1 VTRTWTSRFIVS
13 LFIVLVCESRGLEGV
28 RDVARQVAP
37 RWHFVM
43 WHFVMW
49 QDRWRHAGIL

>member
-1 VTRTWTSRFIVS
+1 MFLVS
-13 LFIVLVCESRGLEGV
+13 LVIVLVCESRGLEGGV

-43 WHFVMW
+43 WHVA
-49 QDRWRHAGIL
+49 RGL